1 MSKNVNTFENSR
13 LILHQKILSQV
24 VYNMLTVRK
33 LAKLIY
39 TRTIIEIKTFLT
51 PQIFWWGF
59 IVDKEGM

>member
-1 MSKNVNTFENSR
+1 MSKNGNTFENSR
-13 LILHQKILSQV
+13 LILHKKILSQV

-51 PQIFWWGF
+51 P
-59 IVDKEGM
+59 

>member
-13 LILHQKILSQV
+13 LILHKKILSQV

-51 PQIFWWGF
+51 PQIFSWGF